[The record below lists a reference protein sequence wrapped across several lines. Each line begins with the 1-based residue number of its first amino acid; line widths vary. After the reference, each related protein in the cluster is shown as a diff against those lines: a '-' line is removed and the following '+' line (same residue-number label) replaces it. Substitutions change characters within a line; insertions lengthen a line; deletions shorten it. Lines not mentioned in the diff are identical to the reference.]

1 MEATARREQ
10 PQINV
15 LDQLAHEYAKN
26 KAEADRLTQR
36 NREIAGQ
43 FLNAAT
49 FKPGSATGRLEAG
62 GLEFEITK
70 TINEKWD
77 QSQLNAVRS
86 TITDAA
92 FLPLFRFEWKPKGR
106 ELKTFLAL
114 PGSNEI
120 KAAILSARTLTPGAP
135 SVKIKEPK
143 S

>member
-1 MEATARREQ
+1 MEATAVREQ

-15 LDQLAHEYAKN
+15 LDQLANEYAKN
-26 KAEADRLTQR
+26 KAEADRLTHR
-36 NREIAGQ
+36 NREIALQ
-43 FLNAAT
+43 FANAAT
-49 FKPGSATGRLEAG
+49 FKPGSATGRLNAG
-62 GLEFEITK
+62 GMDFEITK

-77 QSQLNAVRS
+77 QERLNAVRS
-86 TITDAA
+86 EITDAA
-92 FLPLFRFEWKPKGR
+92 FLPLFRFKWEPKGK
-106 ELKTFLAL
+106 EMKTFLAL

>member
-1 MEATARREQ
+1 MEATAVREQ

-15 LDQLAHEYAKN
+15 LDQLATEYAKN

-36 NREIAGQ
+36 NREIALQ
-43 FLNAAT
+43 FANVAT
-49 FKPGSATGRLEAG
+49 FKPGSATGRLNAG
-62 GLEFEITK
+62 GMDFEITK

-77 QSQLNAVRS
+77 QERLNAVRS
-86 TITDAA
+86 EITDAA
-92 FLPLFRFEWKPKGR
+92 FLPLFRFKWEPKGK
-106 ELKTFLAL
+106 EMKTFLAL